1 MIIPLE
7 EQQKATLVVM
17 ERLTDDNL
25 HTEAYIV
32 GCSYLTK
39 AGASEEDLKTI
50 LSRFEDIK
58 SSHLLEGHL
67 TGEQSKKR
75 YETYREL
82 MLVADSTLN
91 EPELTKFYQCF

>member
-1 MIIPLE
+1 MIIPLK
-7 EQQKATLVVM
+7 EQQKAALVVM
-17 ERLTDDNL
+17 ARLTEDNF

-39 AGASEEDLKTI
+39 AGASQESLKTI
-50 LSRFEDIK
+50 LSRFEDVR

-67 TGEQSKKR
+67 SGEQYKKR
-75 YETYREL
+75 NETYREL
-82 MLVADSTLN
+82 MLIADSTLK